1 MVPEDNNYMNIII
14 NPALAFGT
22 GHHETT
28 FLMIEEI
35 IKKDLVNKTV
45 IDIGTG
51 SGILSILAK
60 KWMQNQ
66 FMQLIMTY

>member
-1 MVPEDNNYMNIII
+1 MNIII

-51 SGILSILAK
+51 SEFY
-60 KWMQNQ
+60 Q
-66 FMQLIMTY
+66 F